1 MAQFLSVPPP
11 SCCCSVFLI
20 KIKLGVYFVDQ
31 YRLLK
36 LGRTG
41 IVSFFGD
48 KRLVY
53 MKCVFNFKKGID
65 TTVHFFSLSN
75 QRDTCAAFLIVAT
88 YSSILQI
95 NILQY

>member
-1 MAQFLSVPPP
+1 MMAQFLSVLPP

-41 IVSFFGD
+41 IVTFFGD
-48 KRLVY
+48 KWLVY
-53 MKCVFNFKKGID
+53 MKYV
-65 TTVHFFSLSN
+65 
-75 QRDTCAAFLIVAT
+75 
-88 YSSILQI
+88 SSISRKELIPLFFFFQVI
-95 NILQY
+95 REILVQLS